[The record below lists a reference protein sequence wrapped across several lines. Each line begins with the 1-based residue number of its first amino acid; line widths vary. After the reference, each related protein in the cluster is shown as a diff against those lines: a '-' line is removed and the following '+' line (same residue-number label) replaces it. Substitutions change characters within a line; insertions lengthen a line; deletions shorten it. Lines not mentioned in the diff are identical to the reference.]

1 MWCLLKHH
9 TFISFNTAGWWG
21 GSSIDFAWTPSCSC
35 IQPQGQ
41 LDGKVLEASLPCV
54 VVGVGYSYEA
64 RALLP
69 AVLAQKVK
77 T

>member
-1 MWCLLKHH
+1 MQLHSA
-9 TFISFNTAGWWG
+9 TG
-21 GSSIDFAWTPSCSC
+21 
-35 IQPQGQ
+35 

-54 VVGVGYSYEA
+54 VVGVGYSDEA

-69 AVLAQKVK
+69 AVLALKVK